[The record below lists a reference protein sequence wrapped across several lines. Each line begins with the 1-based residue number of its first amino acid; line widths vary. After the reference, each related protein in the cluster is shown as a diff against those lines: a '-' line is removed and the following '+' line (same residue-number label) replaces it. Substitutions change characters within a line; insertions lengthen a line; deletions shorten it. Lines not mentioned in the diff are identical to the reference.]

1 MVYGY
6 VFYDKVYLIMLPV
19 LKSWPIGA
27 AALAA
32 CLAFSVAATPAA
44 AQEFPSKPITFIVPY
59 APGGPLDSMAR
70 LLAEK
75 VRPDLGNVIVENR
88 PGAGGNIG
96 ASIAAKAKPDGY
108 TLVMGAV
115 ATNAI
120 NPWLYEK
127 LPFDPIKSFEPVTLV
142 ASVPNVLILNN
153 DFAKANSINSVA
165 DLVAYAKKNPDQL
178 NFASGGNGSAGH
190 LAGELLNVRAAIKT
204 VHVPYAGASP
214 AKLALLAGQV
224 NFMFDN
230 LASAAPL
237 ITEGKVRALAV
248 TTVDRSSSLSKVPT
262 MQEAG
267 IANFDLGTWFGVMTT
282 GGTPKAIVAKLN
294 AAYVKALGD
303 PAVRKNLLTMGS
315 DSKPTTPEA
324 FAELVQHDLA
334 KYKEIVQASGAKLF

>member
-1 MVYGY
+1 MLS
-6 VFYDKVYLIMLPV
+6 VFKSLPGV
-19 LKSWPIGA
+19 
-27 AALAA
+27 ALAA
-32 CLAFSVAATPAA
+32 CLSVAMSAPAIA
-44 AQEFPSKPITFIVPY
+44 EEFPSKPLTFIVPY
-59 APGGPLDSMAR
+59 APGGPLDGMAR

-75 VRPDLGNVIVENR
+75 VQPDLGTVIVENR

-96 ASIAAKAKPDGY
+96 ASVAAKAKPDGY

-115 ATNAI
+115 AINAI

-127 LPFDPIKSFEPVTLV
+127 LPFDPVKSFEPVTLV

-153 DFAKANSINSVA
+153 EFAKANNIKSVT
-165 DLVAYAKKNPDQL
+165 DLVSYAKAHPEQL

-190 LAGELLNVRAAIKT
+190 LAGELLNVRSGIKT

-237 ITEGKVRALAV
+237 ISDGKVKALAV
-248 TTVDRSSSLSKVPT
+248 TTVERSSALPSTPT
-262 MQEAG
+262 MQQEG
-267 IANFDLGTWFGVMTT
+267 IANFDLGTWFGVFAT
-282 GGTPKAIVAKLN
+282 GGTPKAIVDKLN
-294 AAYVKALGD
+294 AAYVKALQD

-315 DSKPTTPEA
+315 DAKPTTSEE
-324 FAELVQHDLA
+324 FGELVKHDLE
-334 KYKEIVQASGAKLF
+334 KYKEIVRVSGAKLF

>member
-1 MVYGY
+1 MLS
-6 VFYDKVYLIMLPV
+6 VFKSLPGV
-19 LKSWPIGA
+19 
-27 AALAA
+27 ALAA
-32 CLAFSVAATPAA
+32 CLTMAMASPVAAADD
-44 AQEFPSKPITFIVPY
+44 FPSKPLTFIVPY
-59 APGGPLDSMAR
+59 APGGPLDGMAR

-75 VRPDLGNVIVENR
+75 VQPDLGTVIVENR

-115 ATNAI
+115 AINAI

-127 LPFDPIKSFEPVTLV
+127 LPFDPVKSFEPVTLV

-153 DFAKANSINSVA
+153 EFAKVNNIKSVP
-165 DLVAYAKKNPDQL
+165 DLVAYAKAHPEQL

-190 LAGELLNVRAAIKT
+190 LAGELLNVRSDIKT

-237 ITEGKVRALAV
+237 ISDGKVKAIAV
-248 TTVDRSSSLSKVPT
+248 TTVERSSALPAVPT
-262 MQEAG
+262 MQQEG
-267 IANFDLGTWFGVMTT
+267 IADFDLGTWFGVFTT
-282 GGTPKAIVAKLN
+282 GGTPKAVVDKLN
-294 AAYVKALGD
+294 AAYVKALQD

-315 DSKPTTPEA
+315 DAKPTTSEQ
-324 FAELVQHDLA
+324 FSELVKHDLA
-334 KYKEIVQASGAKLF
+334 KYKEIVKVSGAKLF